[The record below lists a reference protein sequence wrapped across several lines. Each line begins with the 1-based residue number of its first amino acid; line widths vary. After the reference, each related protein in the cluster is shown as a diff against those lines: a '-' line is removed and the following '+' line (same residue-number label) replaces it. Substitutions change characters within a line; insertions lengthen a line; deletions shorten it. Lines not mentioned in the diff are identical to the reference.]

1 MSIAKL
7 LSAGLLSVGIIVGGA
22 VVRASAAPVPES
34 DKKDDQKKEDKGS
47 GDKKPD
53 NPFGPAFDDLFK
65 QLGGRGDM
73 TPEQVER
80 LRKQL
85 EKAFDQMDKQF
96 FPGGGLP
103 NPGPGGGLLP
113 GFPIVP
119 FPGGRLGDRPAMRE
133 NSRLGARLEK
143 PSDTLIDQ
151 LDLPR
156 GQGQVV
162 EQLND
167 DSPAAKAGL
176 KAHDILLEL
185 DGKPVSSDTR
195 EFAKQLGDIKSDK
208 PVDAVVL
215 RKGKKETVKNLAL
228 PEDQKPERRPG
239 TRLPLRGLPNGV
251 LPVVPEGSG
260 SGSKKID

>member
-1 MSIAKL
+1 MFISKL
-7 LSAGLLSVGIIVGGA
+7 LSVGLLSVGIVVGGMA
-22 VVRASAAPVPES
+22 VRASAAPAP
-34 DKKDDQKKEDKGS
+34 DDQKKEDKGS

-65 QLGGRGDM
+65 QLQQNGRGNM
-73 TPEQVER
+73 TPEQMEK
-80 LRKQL
+80 LRKQI
-85 EKAFDQMDKQF
+85 EKAFEQLDKQ

-103 NPGPGGGLLP
+103 GQFPGGPGGGLLP

-119 FPGGRLGDRPAMRE
+119 FPGVRPIERPAMRE

-143 PSDTLIDQ
+143 PSDTLIEQ

-185 DGKPVSSDTR
+185 DGKPVSSDAR
-195 EFAKQLGDIKSDK
+195 EFAKQLGDIKTDK

-228 PEDQKPERRPG
+228 PEEQKPERRPSP
-239 TRLPLRGLPNGV
+239 RVPLRGLPDGI